1 MLAIVRQV
9 EGKGVNAVDGLITV
23 ANTRGESARVVQGQ
37 RYYKSGGDANIRAD
51 SPTRFIYENDRT
63 EESEVSASYF
73 VRKYNK
79 EGYRS
84 LFPRDS

>member
-1 MLAIVRQV
+1 MLAIIRYV
-9 EGKGVNAVDGLITV
+9 EGKGVNAVEGLITV
-23 ANTRGESARVVQGQ
+23 TNRRGESVRVTPGQ

-51 SPTRFIYENDRT
+51 SPTRFIYENDRS

-73 VRKYNK
+73 VHKYNK

-84 LFPRDS
+84 LFPRGS